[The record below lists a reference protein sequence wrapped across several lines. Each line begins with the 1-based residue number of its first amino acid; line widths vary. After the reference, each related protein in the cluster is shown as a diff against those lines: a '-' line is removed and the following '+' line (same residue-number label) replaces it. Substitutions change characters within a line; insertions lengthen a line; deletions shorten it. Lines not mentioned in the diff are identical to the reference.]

1 MSSLSPVIGRP
12 RIATLRSLIAGAAL
26 ALVVAGCSA
35 SSPTFPPAPTGTSS
49 ASASDATVATATAG
63 TTAGSSVAAAT
74 ATPTPAATA
83 SPTTAPTATAAPT
96 KAPATLPPLAV
107 GLCTQAQLKLTID
120 YWVGDGSA
128 GAYAHVHVTNTSSRS
143 CNMRGTPQS
152 RVVNAGNLIIVD
164 SGAVSVSSADPIVPL
179 APGAKSY
186 NILQWNNWCKAD
198 PSQNVK
204 VAVVLPFG
212 LGALLAS
219 ANGPAPIPS
228 CYSTGSKSTVSAE
241 DWQL

>member
-1 MSSLSPVIGRP
+1 MSSSSPAIGRP
-12 RIATLRSLIAGAAL
+12 AFATLRSLFAGAAL
-26 ALVVAGCSA
+26 ALIVAGCSA
-35 SSPTFPPAPTGTSS
+35 SSATFPPVPTGSGVAG
-49 ASASDATVATATAG
+49 ASETATAAA
-63 TTAGSSVAAAT
+63 TADASVAAAT
-74 ATPTPAATA
+74 ATATATQAATP
-83 SPTTAPTATAAPT
+83 SPTAAPTATAVPT

-107 GLCTQAQLKLTID
+107 GLCTQSQLKLTID
-120 YWVGDGSA
+120 YWIGDGSA

-152 RVVNAGNLIIVD
+152 RIVNAGNIIIVD
-164 SGAVSVSSADPIVPL
+164 SGAVGVTSADPIVVL

-186 NILQWNNWCKAD
+186 NILQWNNWCKAA

-212 LGALLAS
+212 LGALLAG

-228 CYSTGSKSTVSAE
+228 CYASGSKSTVSAE